1 MFLTYFGHIHGVCEV
16 KYNRFC
22 VQKYLQYTVKPCF
35 EPFWVMYFFSGMFEL
50 VGTRPESPKIQNT
63 PEMNVSE

>member
-1 MFLTYFGHIHGVCEV
+1 MFLTYFEHIHGVCEV

-35 EPFWVMYFFSGMFEL
+35 ELFFDHVRGFHQ
-50 VGTRPESPKIQNT
+50 VGSL
-63 PEMNVSE
+63 